1 MIKVMIKPVLSAAAQ
16 MVLLLL
22 GMMWL
27 LNSGA
32 QAMGYQWQ
40 WERVPDYIAFYEDG
54 EWWPAELIEGLVV
67 TLQISAISL
76 FLTLVIGLTT
86 ALLKL
91 SNSIVGRLLAN
102 GYIEL
107 IRNTPLLVQIYLL
120 YFVFGPVIGLDRFS
134 TAVVALSL
142 FQGAYTAEV
151 FRGGLNSIAKGQ
163 FEASQSLG
171 LSHFYT
177 YYDVILP
184 QLLQRT
190 LPPLTNEV
198 VSLIKNSSIVSVM
211 AIFDL
216 TTQGRN
222 IVSETAM
229 PFEIWFTVAG
239 IYLLLTLS
247 LSGFSAWLEH
257 KLGAQWRSQ
266 K

>member
-107 IRNTPLLVQIYLL
+107 IRNTSTHWQTEMKSAMDIPSESGLPHPLH
-120 YFVFGPVIGLDRFS
+120 PV
-134 TAVVALSL
+134 
-142 FQGAYTAEV
+142 
-151 FRGGLNSIAKGQ
+151 
-163 FEASQSLG
+163 
-171 LSHFYT
+171 
-177 YYDVILP
+177 
-184 QLLQRT
+184 
-190 LPPLTNEV
+190 
-198 VSLIKNSSIVSVM
+198 M
-211 AIFDL
+211 
-216 TTQGRN
+216 TT
-222 IVSETAM
+222 
-229 PFEIWFTVAG
+229 
-239 IYLLLTLS
+239 
-247 LSGFSAWLEH
+247 
-257 KLGAQWRSQ
+257 
-266 K
+266 